1 MSKLNKTLRVI
12 AALPGLLFLSMGI
25 RWIVAPEAVAKELGM
40 PLLDGMARSTQIGD
54 LASFFVA
61 LGCMILLGVFTLQRT
76 WFYAAAMLLGGAAVF
91 RTLAW
96 MMHDAALATES
107 IAVEVVV
114 TAILLT
120 AAVRL
125 TRT

>member
-12 AALPGLLFLSMGI
+12 ATLPGLLFLSMGI

-125 TRT
+125 TRA